1 MDNENNMLSVLDQ
14 AYIGVL
20 ASDEPDEELELDYYD
35 LFLNSVL
42 YVPTHK
48 MNEEERE
55 SVSADDIAIL
65 PVVIEDEER
74 QYIMLFDSKDRLKE
88 WADGEAFE
96 AVEMRGCDAI
106 NIFGVENYHMMLNV
120 MSEHQKEFSL
130 EEIQFLL
137 SNIRE
142 ED

>member
-1 MDNENNMLSVLDQ
+1 MLSVLDQ

-20 ASDEPDEELELDYYD
+20 ASEEPDEELELDYYD

-48 MNEEERE
+48 MNEEERA
-55 SVSADDIAIL
+55 SVSEDDIAIV
-65 PVVIEDEER
+65 PVIVEDEGR
-74 QYIMLFDSKDRLKE
+74 QYIMLFDSKERLKE

-106 NIFGVENYHMMLNV
+106 NIFGAENYHMMLNV

-142 ED
+142 EKKA

>member
-1 MDNENNMLSVLDQ
+1 MLSVLDQ
-14 AYIGVL
+14 AYAGVL

-48 MNEEERE
+48 MTEQERDG
-55 SVSADDIAIL
+55 VSNDDIAIL
-65 PVVIEDEER
+65 PVIIEDEER
-74 QYIMLFDSKDRLKE
+74 QYVMLFDSKEMLQE
-88 WADGEAFE
+88 WAENEDFD

-106 NIFGVENYHMMLNV
+106 NIFGGEKYYMMLNV
-120 MSEHQKEFSL
+120 LSEHQKEFSL

-142 ED
+142 E